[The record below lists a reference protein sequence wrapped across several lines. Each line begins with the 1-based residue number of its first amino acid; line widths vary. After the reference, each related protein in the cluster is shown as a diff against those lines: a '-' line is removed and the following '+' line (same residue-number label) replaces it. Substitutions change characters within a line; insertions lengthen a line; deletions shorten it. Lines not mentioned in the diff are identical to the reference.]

1 MGIFSFQSKEKLN
14 TITIN
19 GYEIN
24 LDSGELIFKLS
35 NCRIKQH
42 IRNIKLNIMS
52 IQELNRERQ
61 AYISLLFNQFKIDE
75 YNFGVP
81 RKDFS
86 STSSNSTRNRKR

>member
-42 IRNIKLNIMS
+42 IRNIKLNI
-52 IQELNRERQ
+52 
-61 AYISLLFNQFKIDE
+61 
-75 YNFGVP
+75 
-81 RKDFS
+81 
-86 STSSNSTRNRKR
+86 

>member
-1 MGIFSFQSKEKLN
+1 MQNKTTYKE
-14 TITIN
+14 
-19 GYEIN
+19 YQ
-24 LDSGELIFKLS
+24 
-35 NCRIKQH
+35 IKHLETQDKQY
-42 IRNIKLNIMS
+42 NMS